1 MREEGGFREGKRKSP
16 VREEGG
22 FREGKRGSG
31 EGIGGLR
38 EGIHVIYFQYFPCL
52 SLKEAA
58 SDTAELP
65 FSSDSLSR
73 HEIQATDNM
82 GVIHRNHTLK
92 KSENPAGFSPTLPR
106 PHSIDKG
113 EMGGNKLFCHDIS
126 TKRQSSSPSVAPIL
140 PTCRTGRRNC
150 SSSVAVPF
158 PICRTPLPCLSPPC
172 SLPVV

>member
-1 MREEGGFREGKRKSP
+1 MGTFR
-16 VREEGG
+16 
-22 FREGKRGSG
+22 RGRGRSG

-38 EGIHVIYFQYFPCL
+38 ERIHVIYFQYFPYL

-73 HEIQATDNM
+73 HGIQATDNM
-82 GVIHRNHTLK
+82 MVIHRNQTLK
-92 KSENPAGFSPTLPR
+92 KSENPAGFSPILPR

-113 EMGGNKLFCHDIS
+113 KMRGNKLFCHDIS